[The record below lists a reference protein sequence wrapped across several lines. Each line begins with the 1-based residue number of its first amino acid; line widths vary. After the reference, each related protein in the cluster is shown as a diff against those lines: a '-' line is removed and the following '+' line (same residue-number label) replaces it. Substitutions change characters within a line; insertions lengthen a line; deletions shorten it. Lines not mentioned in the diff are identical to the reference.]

1 MAKLWMDSAYL
12 QAIGFMVLRL
22 RCCPRSR
29 RAETANA
36 LRFSTTVELFNESRL
51 KMPGS
56 QRWDRSAKIAK
67 ATIARISRS
76 SPDIPGLEGRAMLV
90 LSFDDAHRGGAGA

>member
-36 LRFSTTVELFNESRL
+36 L
-51 KMPGS
+51 
-56 QRWDRSAKIAK
+56 
-67 ATIARISRS
+67 
-76 SPDIPGLEGRAMLV
+76 
-90 LSFDDAHRGGAGA
+90 